1 MFMSEY
7 GSPRSQRPA
16 NANFEPGDVRVIFLT
31 ETKCKIRLT
40 YVRFNCKR
48 RKVG

>member
-16 NANFEPGDVRVIFLT
+16 NANFEPEDLRVIFLT
-31 ETKCKIRLT
+31 EPKCT
-40 YVRFNCKR
+40 YIRFNCKR
-48 RKVG
+48 KKVG